1 MRLGWLC
8 LGMVSLLGGAGFA
21 GEPVALGGHTLRGAG
36 RLRIDAHGGAA
47 PAAPVQEQAELIVR
61 LGPSGDCIWPLR
73 ADELFFSL
81 AGGYSFLL
89 GTGSWGVDGKGRMA
103 LALDSH
109 AFEGELRDAY
119 WSACVQGVTPAACSE
134 ALDRLETRVVRSEL
148 RLKATAER
156 ARVRGK
162 VALALVDPVSGEVA
176 STWAASFRDGAGLR
190 VEPPVDYD
198 CGDDDGGIIIIGP
211 RPR

>member
-47 PAAPVQEQAELIVR
+47 RAAPVQEQAELIVR

-109 AFEGELRDAY
+109 AFEGELRDA
-119 WSACVQGVTPAACSE
+119 
-134 ALDRLETRVVRSEL
+134 
-148 RLKATAER
+148 
-156 ARVRGK
+156 
-162 VALALVDPVSGEVA
+162 
-176 STWAASFRDGAGLR
+176 SFRDGAGLR
-190 VEPPVDYD
+190 VDGPVDYD